1 MKYKKNNYI
10 LTLILSLAIKFGL
23 INGKKY
29 IKLFSKILI
38 IDLNLIGI
46 SKAIYCEKYR
56 EIDHTNI
63 FSNKLKNKRKILD
76 LGANIGYYML
86 LEAADSDQ
94 NSKIICIEP
103 DQRNIDLLKENIKIN
118 NLDEKVT
125 VVQAAVSGED
135 GSVSLNISGASN
147 LNKIEEN
154 NPLDNDNKDSI
165 LVNSMSL
172 NSIYEKFGYFD
183 ALRMDV
189 EGAESV
195 ILSNNSEIFLK
206 SMPSNS
212 TIFMEV
218 HPQNYIGK
226 AKVMK
231 DALLNLN
238 KNGFNKFDIV
248 TSGKKPDNEI
258 LKKLGKSEVFYKD
271 GRFKRFHY
279 ENISF
284 NNLQDFVIHTPKI
297 IRYVIAEKV

>member
-10 LTLILSLAIKFGL
+10 LALILSLAIKFGL
-23 INGKKY
+23 INGRKY

-56 EIDHTNI
+56 EVDHTNI

-125 VVQAAVSGED
+125 VVKAAVSGED

-154 NPLDNDNKDSI
+154 NSLDNKDAI
-165 LVNSMSL
+165 LVKSMSL

-284 NNLQDFVIHTPKI
+284 NNLQDFVIHIPKI

>member
-10 LTLILSLAIKFGL
+10 FSLILSLAIKFGL
-23 INGKKY
+23 ISGKKY

-46 SKAIYCEKYR
+46 SKAIYCEKYS
-56 EIDHTNI
+56 EVDHTNI
-63 FSNKLKNKRKILD
+63 FSNKLKDKKKILD
-76 LGANIGYYML
+76 LGANMGYYML

-94 NSKIICIEP
+94 ASKIICIEP
-103 DQRNIDLLKENIKIN
+103 DQRNINLLKENIKIN
-118 NLDEKVT
+118 SLDERVT
-125 VVQAAVSGED
+125 VVKAAVSGEV

-147 LNKIEEN
+147 LNKIGEN
-154 NPLDNDNKDSI
+154 NSHVNKDSI
-165 LVNSMSL
+165 LVNSTSL

-183 ALRMDV
+183 TLRMDV

-206 SMPSNS
+206 SMPSTS
-212 TIFMEV
+212 IIFMEV

-226 AKVMK
+226 AKVMT
-231 DALLNLN
+231 DALLKLY
-238 KNGFNKFDIV
+238 KNGFCKFDVV

-258 LKKLGKSEVFYKD
+258 LKRLGKSEVFYKD

-284 NNLQDFVIHTPKI
+284 NHLQDFVLHTPKI
-297 IRYVIAEKV
+297 IRYVIAEKNE

>member
-10 LTLILSLAIKFGL
+10 ISLILSLAIKFGL
-23 INGKKY
+23 IKGKKY

-56 EIDHTNI
+56 EVDHTNI
-63 FSNKLKNKRKILD
+63 FSYKLKNKRKILD

-125 VVQAAVSGED
+125 IVKAAVSGED

-154 NPLDNDNKDSI
+154 NPIVNKDAI
-165 LVNSMSL
+165 LVNSTSL

-183 ALRMDV
+183 TLRMDV

-195 ILSNNSEIFLK
+195 ILSKDSDIFLK

-226 AKVMK
+226 AKVMS

-238 KNGFNKFDIV
+238 ENGFNKFDIV
-248 TSGKKPDNEI
+248 TSGKKPDNKI
-258 LKKLGKSEVFYKD
+258 LKKLGKSEVYFKD

-297 IRYVIAEKV
+297 IRYVIAEKYE